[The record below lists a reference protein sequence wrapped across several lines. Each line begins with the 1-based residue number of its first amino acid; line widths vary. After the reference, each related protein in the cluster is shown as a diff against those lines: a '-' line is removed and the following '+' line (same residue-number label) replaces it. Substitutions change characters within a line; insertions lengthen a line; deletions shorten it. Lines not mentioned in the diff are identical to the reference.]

1 MSIFNKYN
9 LRKLTKFSL
18 SPFSKWYVKL
28 ILIVLSL
35 TFIIGSI
42 IYTNS
47 LVDEIVKREKA
58 LLNFY
63 TDIYEHYSDPN
74 SNFEDISFFEEQ
86 IIPQI
91 NFPIIIT
98 DSNDIPLEPFDLY
111 SLNVKTD
118 TNLNYSQKR
127 EVFIDF
133 VERMKSAYQPIV
145 LVDNNNKVLQKYY
158 FYHSPLVDKF
168 RSLPYLAFIVFLTFV
183 AIGYIAFS
191 ASRRNEESKV
201 WIGMAKEAAHQ
212 LGTPLSS
219 LLAWIEIL
227 KLRSEDDSLSEV
239 TKEMENDILR
249 LNVVATRFSKIGSI
263 ADLTRTNIRELIE
276 EISIYFEKRLPHLGR
291 KIHIIREIQEDY
303 YCKLNRDLFPWVFE
317 NIFKNAAEA
326 IEEKQGTI
334 FLKIIKRGNSIRI
347 YIRDTGKGMT
357 KKVKRHVFSPG
368 FTTKK
373 RGWGL
378 GLSLTKKIVED
389 YHKGKIWIK
398 ESNPGKGTTFCIE
411 LPLDP
416 N

>member
-1 MSIFNKYN
+1 MNIFAKFN
-9 LRKLTKFSL
+9 LRKLTKFNI
-18 SPFSKWYVKL
+18 SPFSKWYVKIVL
-28 ILIVLSL
+28 ILLSFA
-35 TFIIGSI
+35 FIIGSI

-47 LVDEIVKREKA
+47 LVDEIVTREKA

-98 DSNDIPLEPFDLY
+98 DSNDVPLEPFDLY
-111 SLNVKTD
+111 SLNIKVD
-118 TNLNYSQKR
+118 TTLSYSKKR
-127 EVFIDF
+127 EVYIDM
-133 VERMKSAYQPIV
+133 VKDMKSSYQPIV
-145 LVDNNNKVLQKYY
+145 LVDKNSKILQKYY

-168 RSLPYLAFIVFLTFV
+168 RSLPYLAFIIFLTFV
-183 AIGYIAFS
+183 GFGYVAFS

-201 WIGMAKEAAHQ
+201 WVGMAKEAAHQ

-227 KLRSEDDSLSEV
+227 KMRAEDDYSKEIV
-239 TKEMENDILR
+239 GEMENDILR
-249 LNVVATRFSKIGSI
+249 LNVVATRFSKIGSQ
-263 ADLTRTNIRELIE
+263 ADLSRTNIREMIE
-276 EISIYFEKRLPHLGR
+276 YISTYFEKRLPHLGR
-291 KIHIIREIQEDY
+291 KIQIIREINQDY
-303 YCKLNRDLFPWVFE
+303 YCKLNTELFSWVFE
-317 NIFKNAAEA
+317 NLFKNAAEA

-334 FLKIIKRGNSIRI
+334 YLTIGTHGNAIRI

-357 KKVKRHVFSPG
+357 KKVRRHIFSPG

-389 YHKGKIWIK
+389 YHRGKIWVK
-398 ESNPGKGTTFCIE
+398 ESNIGKGTTFVIE
-411 LPLDP
+411 LPLD